1 MARPDVWTS
10 WGHFSNGFSTDVR
23 LLLRQKY
30 GPALI
35 ASPQTLVYYKPF
47 EWDPKAA
54 GEKLRSVFEKSWFSE
69 ALVPRLKFR
78 PYDKGAGSARD

>member
-1 MARPDVWTS
+1 
-10 WGHFSNGFSTDVR
+10 
-23 LLLRQKY
+23 
-30 GPALI
+30 
-35 ASPQTLVYYKPF
+35 VYYKPF